1 MAFGRYTLL
10 SHLATGG
17 MGEIY
22 LARLEGAQGFEKL
35 CVIKK
40 ILPQL
45 AEDAEFVERFLG
57 EARTLVRLWH
67 GSIAQV
73 LDMGVHEG
81 EAYMAL
87 EYVDGKDVRRV
98 VARMRDRGQPVPLSF
113 SLFITGRVLDALAYA
128 HRKRDEEEK
137 ELNLIHRDISPQNI
151 LVSYEGEVKLID
163 FGLAKSRLT
172 AARTHP
178 SIILGKFLYMSPEQA
193 RHQPL
198 DRRSD
203 LYAVGVCLYE
213 LLSGK
218 NPFDEVHPNELMA
231 AVASPRIAPLQEVE
245 PSVPAAVAQM
255 VMRALASEPAQRF
268 QTAEEFRTRLLACLM
283 EADKEAGP
291 ESVSRLMRELFA
303 AEYQAER
310 RLLASLKEIRVVAEP
325 AVAESPAGGTRP
337 EPAPARLPPAF
348 QPTPRTRE
356 DEGRVRDEAETR
368 PGVVLDEETRPA
380 VPLEALDAM
389 ARARLKPGREQ
400 PTEEELPAHSAKLGA
415 ASPGVASP
423 LEPVPGSS
431 APTRQVP
438 VMPSQLAGTAL
449 TPVDV
454 PRAQTVEWSEPGPLA
469 SPTPMDFPWQPPAPT
484 PPEPAVELALLESE
498 VSPSS
503 ANLPKA
509 KAPEPEPEEVNL
521 EKTEPRVVLD
531 ESLYQDTPREA
542 APPTLAGTPPPPSRK
557 GLPEGGVQTPLASAT
572 PSATGSQPAVARKG
586 PPPRPPPRLAPVPP
600 GAAPAA
606 APART
611 VQLADIDTSPSRALV
626 QRRNRARA
634 ETLPLEAPPVVPPPQ
649 PTAPQ
654 QASSPRWVVWGLLV
668 LVLVLGLLTAWLW
681 WQRLRPVQPT
691 AGAWGTVPPQA
702 VPAAAPP
709 AETPPVPGSPAAADS
724 ESAPPPAAPLGSP
737 SAEELPESP
746 QEAEPPPGGP
756 AAEAAPAAEAVPTT
770 AAAPAPAAEPERL
783 VQPAASERKPPRR
796 NKQPSLPRPVV
807 RPRQEGL

>member
-45 AEDAEFVERFLG
+45 AEDTEFVERFLG

-87 EYVDGKDVRRV
+87 EYVDGKDVRKV
-98 VARMRDRGQPVPLSF
+98 VARMRDRSQPVPLSF
-113 SLFITGRVLDALAYA
+113 NLFIMGRVLDALAYA
-128 HRKRDEEEK
+128 HRKRDEEEQ

-172 AARTHP
+172 AAKTHP

-218 NPFDEVHPNELMA
+218 NPFDEVHPNELMS

-245 PSVPAAVAQM
+245 PSLPAAVAQM
-255 VMRALASEPAQRF
+255 VMKALAPEPAQRF

-303 AEYQAER
+303 AEYQGER
-310 RLLASLKEIRVVAEP
+310 RLLASLKELRVVAEP
-325 AVAESPAGGTRP
+325 SVAESPAGATRL
-337 EPAPARLPPAF
+337 EPVPARLPPAF

-400 PTEEELPAHSAKLGA
+400 RTEEELPAHSARPGV

-423 LEPVPGSS
+423 QEPAPGSG
-431 APTRQVP
+431 APTREVP
-438 VMPSQLAGTAL
+438 MPPPQLPGT
-449 TPVDV
+449 TPTPLDM
-454 PRAQTVEWSEPGPLA
+454 PRALTVEWNEPGPGTT
-469 SPTPMDFPWQPPAPT
+469 PTDFPWQPPTPT

-503 ANLPKA
+503 PSFAKA
-509 KAPEPEPEEVNL
+509 EAPEPESEEINL

-531 ESLYQDTPREA
+531 ESLYRDMPREPA
-542 APPTLAGTPPPPSRK
+542 APTLAGTPPPPSRK
-557 GLPEGGVQTPLASAT
+557 GIPEGGPPLASA
-572 PSATGSQPAVARKG
+572 PPPATGPQSPARKG
-586 PPPRPPPRLAPVPP
+586 PPQRPPPRLAPVPP
-600 GAAPAA
+600 GATPAP

-611 VQLADIDTSPSRALV
+611 IPLADIDTSPSRVMV
-626 QRRNRARA
+626 QRRSRARA
-634 ETLPLEAPPVVPPPQ
+634 ETLPLEKPPVVPPVAPA
-649 PTAPQ
+649 APQ
-654 QASSPRWVVWGLLV
+654 RASSPRWVMWALLA
-668 LVLVLGLLTAWLW
+668 LVLVLGLLAAWLW
-681 WQRLRPVQPT
+681 WQRLPPPQPT
-691 AGAWGTVPPQA
+691 AGAWPGAAPPA

-709 AETPPVPGSPAAADS
+709 AGVPGTR
-724 ESAPPPAAPLGSP
+724 
-737 SAEELPESP
+737 EE
-746 QEAEPPPGGP
+746 GP
-756 AAEAAPAAEAVPTT
+756 
-770 AAAPAPAAEPERL
+770 
-783 VQPAASERKPPRR
+783 
-796 NKQPSLPRPVV
+796 
-807 RPRQEGL
+807 